1 MNQIRG
7 THTHVLL
14 KSWHACF
21 DQKGNSFFLV
31 DAVLSNNCIF
41 VKSDFK
47 YNYPFATPVLT
58 YDHVEL
64 SIDPCTMHGP

>member
-1 MNQIRG
+1 MCCLNHGMHALIRKA
-7 THTHVLL
+7 TV
-14 KSWHACF
+14 F
-21 DQKGNSFFLV
+21 FFLV
-31 DAVLSNNCIF
+31 DAVLSNNCTF

>member
-1 MNQIRG
+1 
-7 THTHVLL
+7 VLL

-21 DQKGNSFFLV
+21 DQKGNSFFFLV
-31 DAVLSNNCIF
+31 DAVLSNNCTF